1 MIAARS
7 SIRSLMALGRPL
19 RFFLTPGQEHD
30 LTLAHALLEGQT
42 ARRVIADRGY
52 DSNGFR
58 SLVASLGAKA
68 VIPAK
73 STRVAIIRH
82 DARAYRLRNRIERCF
97 NKLKHFRRIATR
109 YDRRNVH
116 FLAALHVA
124 GALQW
129 LPA

>member
-30 LTLAHALLEGQT
+30 LTLANALLEGQT
-42 ARRVIADRGY
+42 ARWAIADRGY

-68 VIPAK
+68 VIPARARG
-73 STRVAIIRH
+73 SLSFAITPEPIGS
-82 DARAYRLRNRIERCF
+82 
-97 NKLKHFRRIATR
+97 ATASS
-109 YDRRNVH
+109 
-116 FLAALHVA
+116 AASIS
-124 GALQW
+124 
-129 LPA
+129 

>member
-1 MIAARS
+1 MS
-7 SIRSLMALGRPL
+7 
-19 RFFLTPGQEHD
+19 
-30 LTLAHALLEGQT
+30 
-42 ARRVIADRGY
+42 RRRMLCSKSKPPAGSIADRGS

-68 VIPAK
+68 VIPPK

-82 DARAYRLRNRIERCF
+82 NARAYQLRNRIERCF

-124 GALQW
+124 GALQC

>member
-7 SIRSLMALGRPL
+7 SIPSLMALGRPL

-30 LTLAHALLEGQT
+30 VTQAHALLEDQT

-52 DSNGFR
+52 DSSGFR
-58 SLVASLGAKA
+58 SLVALGAKA
-68 VIPAK
+68 VIPPK

-82 DARAYRLRNRIERCF
+82 NARAYRLRNRIERCF
-97 NKLKHFRRIATR
+97 NKLKHFCRIATC
-109 YDRRNVH
+109 YDRRNLH